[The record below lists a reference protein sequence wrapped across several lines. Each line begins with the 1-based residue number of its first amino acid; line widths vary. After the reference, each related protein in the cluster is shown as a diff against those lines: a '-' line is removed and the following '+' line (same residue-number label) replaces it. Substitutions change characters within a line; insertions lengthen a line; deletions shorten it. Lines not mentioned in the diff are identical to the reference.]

1 MSVPLVSIIIPVYNV
16 EAYLHKCLNS
26 ILNQTMK
33 DFEVILIDDGSTDKS
48 NDILKYYC
56 SKYKNFKLIEKN
68 NSGVSE
74 SRNIGLKHATG
85 KFISFIDSD
94 DFVSPI
100 FLERLC
106 NCAKK
111 TNADIVSCN
120 YYINN
125 SANNKNHAYPIKL
138 KSNVYEKPKI
148 LRALIYDTRIHY
160 HVWNKLFKRS
170 IIINNNITFPDM
182 CFEDTEFTI
191 KAFYFSSKIAVI
203 NETLYYYVKRNS
215 SLVSNIS
222 EKKLNDY
229 LYTLV
234 VTRLFLEYQKDFAPY
249 AFSFFIHSIRT
260 LFITIKI
267 LLTNKNI
274 SYSLKHIFSI
284 IFYCNSKNFNINS
297 VNKYFDKKC
306 NSLFKG

>member
-1 MSVPLVSIIIPVYNV
+1 MSIPLVSIIIPVYDV
-16 EAYLHKCLNS
+16 EKYLCKCLNS
-26 ILNQTMK
+26 VLNQTMK

-48 NDILKYYC
+48 NNILKHYC
-56 SKYKNFKLIEKN
+56 SRYKNFKLIKKKH
-68 NSGVSE
+68 SGVSE
-74 SRNIGLKHATG
+74 ARNIGLKYATG

-94 DFVSPI
+94 DFVSPF
-100 FLERLC
+100 FLEKLC
-106 NCAKK
+106 NCAKR
-111 TNADIVSCN
+111 TNADIISCN

-125 SANNKNHAYPIKL
+125 SVNNKSHIYPL
-138 KSNVYEKPKI
+138 KFKSGIYKKPKI

-170 IIINNNITFPDM
+170 IILKNNIAFPNM
-182 CFEDTEFTI
+182 CFEDTEFNV

-203 NETLYYYVKRNS
+203 NEALYYYVKRNS

-229 LYTLV
+229 LYTLAL
-234 VTRLFLEYQKDFAPY
+234 TRFFLECQKDFAPY
-249 AFSFFIHSIRT
+249 SFCFFIHSART

-274 SYSLKHIFSI
+274 SYSLKRIFSI

-297 VNKYFDKKC
+297 ANEYFDKKV
-306 NSLFKG
+306 